1 MSSNSLH
8 SATRRSFSAALF
20 ATALGLG
27 QVILLAHLVPKSEL
41 ALAALSGV
49 WVSLAAHLQEGGIN
63 AAIVQQPQTPHRALS
78 TLYWFNLLQGAA
90 LWGIVALGGWGF
102 AHFYGESRLAL
113 LTAVYAATL
122 FAGGFSVQYKALLLK
137 NFRFHS
143 LSRIEISGATVAF
156 IASAGF
162 AWTGWGAWA
171 LILGYLMRQLTESFL
186 LIIAGIPL
194 FQPLAQW
201 HPKEAAPWFKSGFSH
216 IGERLTTH
224 FVGQL
229 DTLLIGKFWGV
240 EALGVY
246 DTFRRIVFRPAI
258 LVAGAAEQ
266 VAFPLWSK
274 LQSKPLYLRK
284 AYLGVLNGLNSLIF
298 PAYTLAILLGET
310 VVQFVFGNTWTAYTP
325 VFQWLCLSAMVA
337 TQLNPVDSLLLVK
350 GKIHL
355 WQRAGM
361 ALGLATII
369 ALTVV
374 AGQSLVFA
382 AGALAAVQGLLCGVV
397 FIIILP
403 EQLGFTA
410 RDFQKTVFRP
420 ALLCGGAAIPL
431 LVMYGQPFG
440 ALHLAG
446 IFLFLTLYVA
456 FFRRWNRG
464 IYAWIM
470 ELLIKKPC

>member
-20 ATALGLG
+20 AATVGLG
-27 QVILLAHLVPKSEL
+27 QVILLAWLVPKSEL

-49 WVSLAAHLQEGGIN
+49 WVSLAAHLQEGGVN
-63 AAIVQQPQTPHRALS
+63 AAIVQQQQTPHNALS
-78 TLYWFNLLQGAA
+78 TLYWFNLLQGAL
-90 LWGIVALGGWGF
+90 LWVIVVLGGWGL
-102 AHFYGESRLAL
+102 ACFYGESRLTL
-113 LTAVYAATL
+113 LTAAYATTL
-122 FAGGFSVQYKALLLK
+122 LAGGLSAQYKALLLK
-137 NFRFHS
+137 NFRFRS
-143 LSRIEISGATVAF
+143 LSRIEISGASVAF
-156 IASAGF
+156 VTSTGF

-171 LILGYLMRQLTESFL
+171 LIFGYLVRQLLESTL

-194 FQPLAQW
+194 FRPSAQW
-201 HPKEAAPWFKSGFSH
+201 NPKDAAPWFKSGFSH

-246 DTFRRIVFRPAI
+246 DTFRRIVFRPAV

-284 AYLGVLNGLNSLIF
+284 AYLGILNGLNSLIF
-298 PAYTLAILLGET
+298 PAYSLVILLAEP
-310 VVQFVFGNTWTAYTP
+310 VVQLVFGNTWTPYTP

-350 GKIHL
+350 GKIHI

-361 ALGLATII
+361 ALGLATIL

-374 AGQSLVFA
+374 AGQPLVFA
-382 AGALAAVQGLLCGVV
+382 VGALAVVQGLLCCVV
-397 FIIILP
+397 FMVILP
-403 EQLGFTA
+403 EQLRFTA
-410 RDFQKTVFRP
+410 RDFQKTVLRP
-420 ALLCGGAAIPL
+420 TLLSGLAAIPL
-431 LVMYGQPFG
+431 LVLYGQPFG

-446 IFLFLTLYVA
+446 IFLFAIGYWA
-456 FFRRWNRG
+456 FSRRWNREVY
-464 IYAWIM
+464 IW
-470 ELLIKKPC
+470 LLKLLNKKLC